1 MGGELSREG
10 REGLDVLFAEHTRTA
25 LQDMTI
31 RSAKDMS
38 DLPFSP
44 TPDPAWLLI
53 EEGVDLAREREI
65 ESMFA
70 IGNGYIGTRASI
82 AEDGRFS
89 HPSTFAAGVYVTDAS
104 PELGTRL
111 AVLPNWFHAEVKVE
125 DQQLS
130 LDAGRV
136 LDHRRFLD
144 LRQGMLW
151 REWRQRD
158 ASGRVTRLIYLQLAS
173 LADRHILLQ
182 SVTVTAENYAGKI
195 TLTTRPI
202 PSGEIRVETA
212 QIGPEP
218 VVLMRVSEIDVAIAI
233 TSMLHRSDT
242 SRTSTHEDRSEGGE
256 ERWSWETSLGETVR
270 LDRIITVFT
279 SRDVV
284 NPAKAA
290 LDHLAKIRTC
300 GFPSVVQAHVDAW
313 SRKWDAAEVRIAGDE
328 QAQRALR
335 FACYHLIAAVNPTD
349 EYVSISARGLTGE
362 AYRGHVFWDTEIYM
376 LPFYVFTDP
385 LSARSL
391 LMYRYHTLDAAR
403 RKAKE
408 HGYEGALYAWESTDT
423 GDEATP
429 RRAVMPDGRVVTIL
443 TGEREHHISA
453 DIAYAVWQYWRASG
467 DDAFMLAA
475 GAEILVET
483 ARFWASRAQV
493 EPDGRAH
500 LRQVIGPD
508 EYHEVIDDNAY
519 TNAMAIF
526 NLQRAADTIE
536 ILQRE
541 QVADWQRLCTNLDLA
556 EKEPA
561 TWRALAGQLATG
573 FDPATKLFEQFA
585 GYFQLDEV
593 DVVRQRASAMP
604 IDAYLGPE
612 RVRRSKAIKQAD
624 VVALSAVLWD
634 QWPVAVHEANFRYY
648 EPRTAHGSSL
658 SPALYALVAARLG
671 DGALAQAY
679 FRQAA
684 EIDLA
689 NNMGNAAGGVH
700 MGALGGLWQA
710 AVYGAAGLRAR
721 EDGIALDPR
730 LLPGWTEMAFPVQWR
745 GRLLRLRLEA
755 DRRCI
760 EVNVESGG
768 ELCLS
773 VPEGPVCL
781 ARPGRRYVLR
791 GDRSGWGSWEEVGQ

>member
-1 MGGELSREG
+1 MGGELS

-44 TPDPAWLLI
+44 TPDPVWLLI

-82 AEDGRFS
+82 AEDSRFS

-111 AVLPNWFHAEVKVE
+111 AVLPNWFHAEIKVE
-125 DQQLS
+125 DQRLS
-130 LDAGRV
+130 LEAGRV

-158 ASGRVTRLIYLQLAS
+158 PSGRVTRLIYLQLAS
-173 LADRHILLQ
+173 LADRHIFLQ

-195 TLTTRPI
+195 SLTTRPI
-202 PSGEIRVETA
+202 PSGEIRMEAGQIEVEPA
-212 QIGPEP
+212 
-218 VVLMRVSEIDVAIAI
+218 VVMRVSEIDVAIASA
-233 TSMLHRSDT
+233 SMLHRPGT
-242 SRTSTHEDRSEGGE
+242 SRTSTHEDRSEDGE
-256 ERWSWETSLGETVR
+256 ERWSWETSLGEAVR
-270 LDRIITVFT
+270 LDHIITVFT

-284 NPAKAA
+284 YPAKAA
-290 LDHLAKIRTC
+290 LDHLATIRTC
-300 GFPSVVQAHVDAW
+300 GFPTLVQAHVDAW
-313 SRKWDAAEVRIAGDE
+313 YRKWNAAEVRIAGDE

-408 HGYEGALYAWESTDT
+408 HGYEGALYAWESADT
-423 GDEATP
+423 GDEVTP
-429 RRAVMPDGRVVTIL
+429 RRAIMPDGRVVTIL

-453 DIAYAVWQYWRASG
+453 DIAYAVWQYWRVSG

-500 LRQVIGPD
+500 IRQVIGPD
-508 EYHEVIDDNAY
+508 EYHEMIDDNAY

-526 NLQRAADTIE
+526 NLERAADTIE

-689 NNMGNAAGGVH
+689 NNMGSAAGGVH

-710 AVYGAAGLRAR
+710 AVNGAAGLRAR

-791 GDRSGWGSWEEVGQ
+791 GDRSGWCSWEEVGQ